1 MLSYQTDPKPAVF
14 LLADH
19 LDAMLAAGEDLLAVR
34 GRLGQV
40 LTCPEANTF
49 EGRAAAQRLFVSRV
63 RSLELTLAIRTL
75 EARKTAARLPRA
87 DTHLRMMA
95 GLFVS
100 GTTPLADAAADLGDR
115 TRADFETGHEVVSY
129 LRSRGIIP
137 RDAAG
142 PVDTDDL
149 AVTPGFLVAARI
161 ELGSLLDLAA
171 TFLDTLDLIYEV
183 YGFETPDLGDAAAAQ
198 LGAQH
203 TSHS

>member
-1 MLSYQTDPKPAVF
+1 MLSHSTDPKPAVF

-34 GRLGQV
+34 GRLDEV
-40 LTCPEANTF
+40 LTGLEASTF
-49 EGRAAAQRLFVSRV
+49 EGRAAAQRLFLERV

-75 EARKTAARLPRA
+75 EARKTATRLPPA

-100 GTTPLADAAADLGDR
+100 GTTPLADAVAELGDR
-115 TRADFETGHEVVSY
+115 TQTDFETGHEVVSY
-129 LRSRGIIP
+129 LRSRGIIS

-142 PVDTDDL
+142 PVDMDDL
-149 AVTPGFLVAARI
+149 AVTPGFLVAGRI

-171 TFLDTLDLIYEV
+171 TFLDTLDLIYEI
-183 YGFETPDLGDAAAAQ
+183 YGFEAPDLGDAAPAQ
-198 LGAQH
+198 LGAEH